1 MKDTTTFHFHSCV
14 APSES
19 WNQWFPRQIS
29 ICHEELHIA
38 REPVNKMLNI
48 LTSHIIVSV
57 VNSTIY
63 LSQFILWDPG
73 AYSGGKGKTEQAE
86 KNGAKKSKERLFFAP
101 FFSARLVF
109 PLPPLSASGSQR
121 MLPVLSSLGN
131 KQLGCRSWKRG
142 WSILGFTPKA

>member
-1 MKDTTTFHFHSCV
+1 
-14 APSES
+14 
-19 WNQWFPRQIS
+19 
-29 ICHEELHIA
+29 
-38 REPVNKMLNI
+38 MLNI

-101 FFSARLVF
+101 FFFRPFS
-109 PLPPLSASGSQR
+109 LSLAPTICLWVSEDA
-121 MLPVLSSLGN
+121 P
-131 KQLGCRSWKRG
+131 
-142 WSILGFTPKA
+142 GFKFTRE